1 MGDPMTTDDSASAG
15 LALDLRGMM
24 EFVKGG
30 IVSKTLVETS
40 EMEVDLFLLAEGQ
53 ALSEHT
59 SSRDAVVH
67 ILEGEGVVALGRM
80 NHLAQAGYLYFIPA
94 NLPHSVEARKD
105 LAFILTMAH

>member
-1 MGDPMTTDDSASAG
+1 MTEDDSPSGA

-30 IVSKTLVETS
+30 IVSKTLVETK
-40 EMEVDLFLLAEGQ
+40 EMEVDLFLLAEDQ

-59 SSRDAVVH
+59 SSRDAVVQ
-67 ILEGEGVVALGRM
+67 ILDGEGVVTLGEM
-80 NHLAQAGYLYFIPA
+80 SHLAQAGSLYFIPA

-105 LAFILTMAH
+105 LAFLLTMVH